1 VAGHLNGLPVGPSI
15 TLPLSDRHPLPP
27 MPAVVGFSENGEP
40 ERADAARN
48 RHLLMEAASR
58 LIGCHGAAAVT
69 MDAVAKE
76 AGVGKGTVFRRF
88 GNRTGLM
95 LALLNH
101 SESELQRAFLTG
113 PAPLGPGDPGELVD
127 ARDRLVAFGRARL
140 AMNESHLDILLEA
153 ESIGPERFN
162 HPAHVVSST
171 HIRMLLNQ
179 IGFRGNLEVLC
190 TAILAPLEAGALYHM
205 RHDGRMT
212 IEQIGDH
219 WEALVRALAPTG
231 P

>member
-1 VAGHLNGLPVGPSI
+1 
-15 TLPLSDRHPLPP
+15 
-27 MPAVVGFSENGEP
+27 MPAILGFSETGEP

-48 RHLLMEAASR
+48 RQLLLDAAGR
-58 LIGCHGAAAVT
+58 LIEDHGAAAVT
-69 MDAVAKE
+69 MDEVAKE

-113 PAPLGPGDPGELVD
+113 PAPLGPGEPGELVD

-140 AMNESHLDILLEA
+140 AMSEAHLDILLEA
-153 ESIGPERFN
+153 ESIGPERYN
-162 HPAHVVSST
+162 HPAHVVAVT
-171 HIRMLLNQ
+171 HTRMLLTQ

-190 TAILAPLEAGALYHM
+190 TAILAPLEAASIYHM
-205 RHDGRMT
+205 RHDDRMT
-212 IEQIGDH
+212 TEQIGDH
-219 WEALVRALAPTG
+219 WAALVRALTPD
-231 P
+231 PH